1 MMDKKRK
8 EEILKKLS
16 DENLINKNDRKKL
29 SIPFKEQLK
38 KEIQQKNNKLNNL
51 YLNKILLENK
61 IISEI

>member
-1 MMDKKRK
+1 MDKKRK

-51 YLNKILLENK
+51 YLDKILLENK